1 LLEFEE
7 VFSKT
12 EDLSEMMIIFKN
24 SINRGSND
32 GKLKISWEKIVEDTK
47 NIEINSDIIFKLHSM
62 FDVETKN
69 FQGDPSELLS
79 KL

>member
-1 LLEFEE
+1 MEFAE

-24 SINRGSND
+24 SINRGSSE
-32 GKLKISWEKIVEDTK
+32 GGRLKISWEKIVEDTK
-47 NIEINSDIIFKLHSM
+47 NIEINSDIIFKLHTL

-69 FQGDPSELLS
+69 FSSDPSDLFNEL
-79 KL
+79 